1 MPASLTLR
9 VLLALVA
16 GLVCGIVLSVG
27 AAPWLTPLVAGA
39 ETVGAPWVA
48 GLRMTVV
55 PLVVSLLVVSV
66 ASVADI
72 GALGRVGGSALL
84 VFVALLATSATVTA
98 IVAPAVLAYLPTGG
112 TAGQA
117 SGQAGSAAIELA
129 RGGASQLPGIGD
141 WLVSLVP
148 TNPIAAAAE
157 GALLPLVVFSVLF
170 AAAVTRLRPDQRDR
184 VVGLVEAIRDAM
196 LVLVR
201 WIIALAPIGV
211 FALMLALA
219 ARLGT
224 SAAGAL
230 GYYVLLVSGL
240 LAVQTLLLYPLARV
254 AGGVP
259 LRRFAAAALPAQ
271 AVAVS
276 TRSSL
281 AALPALVD
289 GAEQA
294 LRLPAMVAGFVL
306 PFAVSVFKFSA
317 PMSSVVGT
325 LFVARLY
332 QVDLAP
338 MQVAFVAVAAVALS
352 FSTPGIP
359 AGNLVVLAPVFSS
372 LGLPLEGLGILI
384 ALDVIPDTLKTTG
397 NVTAN
402 LAVATIVSR
411 ATSSGRLRSTS

>member
-1 MPASLTLR
+1 M
-9 VLLALVA
+9 VA
-16 GLVCGIVLSVG
+16 GLVCGLAISAG
-27 AAPWLTPLVAGA
+27 AASWLTPLVVIA
-39 ETVGAPWVA
+39 ETVGALWVA
-48 GLRMTVV
+48 ALRMTVV

-66 ASVADI
+66 ASVMDL
-72 GALGRVGGSALL
+72 GALGRVGAKALL
-84 VFVALLATSATVTA
+84 VFLALLATSATVA
-98 IVAPAVLAYLPTGG
+98 ALVAPAVLAFLPVAS

-117 SGQAGSAAIELA
+117 GMPADSAAIELA
-129 RGGASQLPGIGD
+129 RGGAGQLPGVGD

-148 TNPIAAAAE
+148 VNPIAAAAE

-184 VVGLVEAIRDAM
+184 VVGLVEAVRDTM

-211 FALMLALA
+211 FALMLALT
-219 ARLGT
+219 ARLGA

-230 GYYVLLVSGL
+230 GSYVLVVSVL
-240 LAVQTLLLYPLARV
+240 LAVQTLLLYPLARI

-259 LRRFAAAALPAQ
+259 LRRFATAALPAQ

-289 GAEQA
+289 GAEQV
-294 LRLPAMVAGFVL
+294 LRMPAMMAGFVL

-332 QVDLAP
+332 HVDLAP
-338 MQVAFVAVAAVALS
+338 LQVAFVAVAAVALS

-359 AGNLVVLAPVFSS
+359 AGNLVVLAPVFGS

-402 LAVATIVSR
+402 LAVATIVAR
-411 ATSSGRLRSTS
+411 SSS